1 MQREVIKWVQ
11 TLDLSAAIQN
21 PKRDL
26 ATGHLAAEIV
36 AHYSDKKYLDLHRL
50 PSGAAAATKRDVW
63 SQVYRALQ
71 RLSCT
76 TVTQPLIDAVLRR
89 EPNAA
94 LTVLEC
100 LYEHFTGHTLPMHGL
115 DAVGTSEDAYV
126 QPRNATS
133 TAMLLE
139 VTCQASHKNVSSSLR
154 ETSSAEVMLFH
165 SSTNASPPAGAICS
179 GSAADAMCTTEDAAA
194 DESDAFEP
202 ASGTGSA
209 RALQHRL
216 ALIDNSELA
225 GGANALQTYPRY
237 ARPTA
242 STLIHTASGSRK
254 DVVLDRPK
262 YTADEILQRQ
272 QNERIA
278 QQHAV
283 VQRLQEE
290 DHGVT
295 MNGPSRTRTATSAW
309 ATSTSMSQSSPLHN
323 EVTWHPAEGPAATA
337 SLTTLYRGR
346 FYRQPD
352 KATTAGV
359 AKASTGSRKLRRG
372 KSEEVGA
379 RAQRGVAAASP
390 QDHINSFDATP
401 DRNVAAAPGDMHS
414 SPVCTVSGSG
424 GGGADGSRVVPKLR
438 VNVHSASLRAILA
451 RRSSHAQLQE
461 RAAALSREHFAKHNF
476 ALRPALSDILADVL
490 VAHKQL
496 QQLFDRCVEDGT
508 SEVLDNVLGH
518 LIAHRDEFP
527 PACMQACWQALVQHV
542 DGMVA
547 VLQKN
552 PDDYS
557 YLMESLSFA
566 FRCEASQV
574 PLLHISQA
582 VTVSGE
588 VDDAGEEDGATAEA
602 DVSHSQPLVARMRR
616 STAFSSGLVAGAVRA
631 PAAAAVAVSRRSQL
645 PEAGWSGEGE
655 ATSRRQRQSLS
666 EALLTSA
673 HRTASVVPEPFN
685 ALNAVSLSSRQR
697 AIIDTRDGL
706 PIACAFSFLYR
717 LARQL
722 DVRTAAYV
730 LERYVLRS
738 AKPFLLRHGT
748 VAVREA
754 VARVV
759 SASFVPVPP
768 KHTAGA
774 ADARCDGEAAVAE
787 AAEAEEAFAQFLMG
801 TLARALLGSSPMAC
815 DRTCGAA
822 STLYD
827 DGRRHSL
834 EKRDTNRTPP
844 LQLSRQ
850 RTYWLIFLHAVADY
864 PCATDHGRA
873 ASSAADGPLATC
885 VWKAAM
891 TCLSCAD
898 AELLTIGVGLA
909 MEYSERW
916 LPRDAALMGPGI
928 DDAVARARD
937 LLAHTLPSLDG
948 SAGQLATPWWGTL
961 PANAWECRLMVL
973 RLCSALL
980 VHPLFAAGGLCKES
994 AESSSNDGK
1003 AGFRSWRAA
1012 VDAAAAECLRTFAK
1026 APSWQLQLALGVM
1039 AKSVHQASAPA
1050 LTDTWLH
1057 LLLSIPAASLPV
1069 QLMPYDEAPV
1079 RLRLMRSLPPPASIK
1094 EAGVGDRPK
1103 GTQRSLQQYQA
1114 LMPSSQNEHAIP
1126 LHSATSVFAGE
1137 SESWKLASAVDSGD
1151 SSSGPGTGAAAPA
1164 SAGAALHLV
1173 WGRVL
1178 SFYAVSP
1185 LNQTWN
1191 VQGVVDAVLPP
1202 LADKG
1207 VTATA
1212 SSPPAAQA
1220 MTPTLRL
1227 LVMAAALLS
1236 PPTTA
1241 ATAMTPT
1248 PLTASPYP
1256 PSSMPPADAE
1266 GVSVDEAGG
1275 AFWLAALRRAWPL
1288 FQACGVS
1295 QESVKQLTQANT
1307 IEEKSPQ
1314 DEDGEEEATPSTR
1327 APAVDSAC
1335 LGVSQEDLSAIV
1347 LSLFLR
1353 FADDAAVASAK
1364 SAAAGDGTRL
1374 CRNAF
1379 GWAETMC
1386 CDTLS
1391 IEAQ

>member
-11 TLDLSAAIQN
+11 SLDLSATIQN

-36 AHYSDKKYLDLHRL
+36 AHYSGKKFLDLHRL
-50 PSGAAAATKRDVW
+50 PSGVAAATKRDVW

-71 RLSCT
+71 QLSCT

-100 LYEHFTGHTLPMHGL
+100 LYEHFTRHTLPMHGL

-126 QPRNATS
+126 QPRNVTS

-139 VTCQASHKNVSSSLR
+139 VTCQASHKNASSSLKE
-154 ETSSAEVMLFH
+154 ETSSAEAVLFH

-179 GSAADAMCTTEDAAA
+179 GSAADAMYTTEGAAA
-194 DESDAFEP
+194 DESDAFGP
-202 ASGTGSA
+202 ASGTDSS

-225 GGANALQTYPRY
+225 GGANALQAYPRY

-290 DHGVT
+290 GHGVT
-295 MNGPSRTRTATSAW
+295 MNGPSRTRA
-309 ATSTSMSQSSPLHN
+309 ATSTWTTGTSKSQSSPLHN
-323 EVTWHPAEGPAATA
+323 EVAWHPGECPSATTP
-337 SLTTLYRGR
+337 LTTLYRGR

-359 AKASTGSRKLRRG
+359 ADSSIFSQKLRKG

-379 RAQRGVAAASP
+379 RAQRSVAAASP
-390 QDHINSFDATP
+390 HDNISNLDATR
-401 DRNVAAAPGDMHS
+401 DCNVAAAPGDMRS
-414 SPVCTVSGSG
+414 SPVCAGSGSG
-424 GGGADGSRVVPKLR
+424 GGGTDGSRAVPKLR

-461 RAAALSREHFAKHNF
+461 RAAALSREHFAKHSF

-518 LIAHRDEFP
+518 LVAHRDEFP

-566 FRCEASQV
+566 FRREASQV

-582 VTVSGE
+582 VTVSGD
-588 VDDAGEEDGATAEA
+588 VGDAGEEDGATAAA
-602 DVSHSQPLVARMRR
+602 DVSHSQSLVAPMRR
-616 STAFSSGLVAGAVRA
+616 STAFSSGLVTGAVRA
-631 PAAAAVAVSRRSQL
+631 PAAAAAAVSRRSQL
-645 PEAGWSGEGE
+645 PEAGRSGEDE
-655 ATSRRQRQSLS
+655 AASRRQRQSLS
-666 EALLTSA
+666 EALLTSV
-673 HRTASVVPEPFN
+673 HRTASVAPGPFN

-706 PIACAFSFLYR
+706 PIAWAFGFLYR

-768 KHTAGA
+768 KHG
-774 ADARCDGEAAVAE
+774 ADAGGDGEAA
-787 AAEAEEAFAQFLMG
+787 AAEAEEAFAQFLTG

-815 DRTCGAA
+815 DRTCGAT
-822 STLYD
+822 STLSG

-834 EKRDTNRTPP
+834 EKRDTNQMPP

-850 RTYWLIFLHAVADY
+850 RTYWLVFLHAVADY
-864 PCATDHGRA
+864 PCSTDHGKA

-891 TCLSCAD
+891 TCLSCTD
-898 AELLTIGVGLA
+898 AELLTVGVGLA
-909 MEYSERW
+909 LEYSERW
-916 LPRDAALMGPGI
+916 LPRDAALMGPGV

-937 LLAHTLPSLDG
+937 LLSHTLPSLDG

-980 VHPLFAAGGLCKES
+980 VHPLFAAGGLCKEG
-994 AESSSNDGK
+994 AKSSSDDGK

-1039 AKSVHQASAPA
+1039 AKSVHQDSAPA

-1057 LLLSIPAASLPV
+1057 LLLSIPEASLPV

-1079 RLRLMRSLPPPASIK
+1079 RLRLMRSIQLPASIK
-1094 EAGVGDRPK
+1094 EAAVGDGPK

-1114 LMPSSQNEHAIP
+1114 PMPSSQNEHAIP
-1126 LHSATSVFAGE
+1126 FHSATSAVIGE
-1137 SESWKLASAVDSGD
+1137 SESWKLASAMDSED

-1164 SAGAALHLV
+1164 SAGATLHLV

-1185 LNQTWN
+1185 LNQAWN
-1191 VQGVVDAVLPP
+1191 VQGVVDAVLPS

-1241 ATAMTPT
+1241 ATAMTAT
-1248 PLTASPYP
+1248 PLTASPYLQ
-1256 PSSMPPADAE
+1256 SSMPPADAE
-1266 GVSVDEAGG
+1266 CVSVDEAGG

-1295 QESVKQLTQANT
+1295 QQSVKQLTQANS
-1307 IEEKSPQ
+1307 IEEKLPQ
-1314 DEDGEEEATPSTR
+1314 DEDGEEEATPPTR
-1327 APAVDSAC
+1327 APAVDSAR

-1353 FADDAAVASAK
+1353 FADDPTVASAM
-1364 SAAAGDGTRL
+1364 SLAAGDGTRL
-1374 CRNAF
+1374 CRNAVS
-1379 GWAETMC
+1379 WAEAMC
-1386 CDTLS
+1386 SDTFS
-1391 IEAQ
+1391 SEAQY